1 MKRRDFIKTSGAA
14 ALFAACPRRCRAED
28 GAEHVPFDPANPAIA
43 YDPDACEACGEC
55 VDVCKNEMGVWSFYD
70 LKRTKKPIC
79 IHCGQC
85 TAACKYEAV
94 VARPELE
101 AVRAAVADPGVFVAV
116 STAPSVRVSL
126 GEAFGAKPGTNVE
139 GQLVA
144 ALRKLGVGAVL
155 DVTSAADLTLHEEAA
170 EFLLRLKEGRA
181 LPQFTSCCP
190 SWVKFAETFYPEFLP
205 NLSTARSPIAMMGSV
220 VKTWF
225 AGKRGLE
232 PKTVFTVA
240 LTPCT
245 AKKFEARRP
254 GMEVDGMRATDA
266 VLTVR
271 ELAHWLKQAG
281 IDPLKLDP
289 APYDDLM
296 GRGSGAGVIFGNT
309 GGVTEAALRTAY
321 YLSTNQAPPPELLAY
336 EPVRGM
342 DGVRSAKVALP
353 PLTLDVAVVHGTA
366 NARKLLDRIKAGEAR
381 YDFIEVMACRGGC
394 IGGGGQPRTAVPPT
408 DEIRKARIKGLYSLD
423 AGDAKRL
430 SHENPQV
437 QALYREFFDA
447 PLSEKARRLLHTTY
461 VNRSA
466 DLGNG

>member
-1 MKRRDFIKTSGAA
+1 MKRRDFIRTTGAA
-14 ALFAACPRRCRAED
+14 AAFAACPRLCRAAD
-28 GAEHVPFDPANPAIA
+28 DIEHVIVELGNPAIA
-43 YDPDACEACGEC
+43 YNPGKCEECGDC
-55 VDVCKNEMGVWSFYD
+55 LAVCKDEMGVWGSFD
-70 LKRTKKPIC
+70 LTKTKSRPIC

-94 VARPELE
+94 TAKPEIK
-101 AVRAAVADPGVFVAV
+101 AVQTAVADADTFVAV

-144 ALRKLGVGAVL
+144 ALRKLGVNAVF
-155 DVTSAADLTLHEEAA
+155 DTTFGADLTITEEAS
-170 EFLLRLKEGRA
+170 ELLHRLKEKHP

-190 SWVKFAETFYPEFLP
+190 AWVKFAETFYPEHIP
-205 NLSTARSPIAMMGSV
+205 NLSTTKSPIAMLGSV

-225 AGKRGLE
+225 AQKRGLD
-232 PKTVFTVA
+232 PKNIFNVA
-240 LTPCT
+240 ITPCT
-245 AKKFEARRP
+245 AKKFEIRRP
-254 GMEVDGMRATDA
+254 EMTAGGVRATDA

-271 ELAHWLKQAG
+271 ELAQWLKQAG

-321 YLSTNQAPPPELLAY
+321 FNATGQNLPTLLDY
-336 EPVRGM
+336 KPVRDM
-342 DGVRSAKVALP
+342 DGVRSASIEALGLKVAI
-353 PLTLDVAVVHGTA
+353 VHGTA
-366 NARKLLDRIKAGEAR
+366 NARKLLAQIKADDAH

-408 DEIRKARIKGLYSLD
+408 DAIRKARIQGLYTLD
-423 AGDAKRL
+423 ARDTRRL

-437 QALYREFFDA
+437 QALYKDFLDA
-447 PLSEKARRLLHTTY
+447 PLSDKAHGLLHTAYTD
-461 VNRSA
+461 RSA
-466 DLGNG
+466 DLG